1 MLLVTHACRKHTG
14 ASRTLTFT
22 LDQEDFAFL
31 DDKLK
36 RIVEAGS
43 FTVFVGGSSST
54 DNQASFEVTATS
66 HLPGLGVATPRML
79 R

>member
-1 MLLVTHACRKHTG
+1 VTFK
-14 ASRTLTFT
+14 
-22 LDQEDFAFL
+22 LDQDDFALL

-36 RIVEAGS
+36 RVVEAGT

-54 DNQASFEVTATS
+54 DNHASFEVTATT
-66 HLPGLGVATPRML
+66 HLPGLGPAIPRAL